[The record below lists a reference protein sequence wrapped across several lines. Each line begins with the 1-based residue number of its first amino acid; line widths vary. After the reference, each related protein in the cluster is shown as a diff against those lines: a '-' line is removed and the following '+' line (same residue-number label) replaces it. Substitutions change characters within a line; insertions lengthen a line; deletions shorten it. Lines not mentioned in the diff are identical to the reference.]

1 MTKDLKFAWMV
12 GKVRVTHAGFGVY
25 TLRGHLTLPA
35 DLVSGPHESALKAV
49 EAAEKLGNG
58 HAAFRMVQTS
68 AGVEA
73 REPLSKAFESRG
85 VYPLATAGD
94 GLHAAEITPGHV
106 VV

>member
-1 MTKDLKFAWMV
+1 MTNNHRVRTFTRAARLCEGKAMTKDLKFAWMV

-25 TLRGHLTLPA
+25 TLRGHLSLPA
-35 DLVSGPHESALKAV
+35 DLVSGPHDSALKAV

-73 REPLSKAFESRG
+73 REPLSRDDLPINL
-85 VYPLATAGD
+85 V
-94 GLHAAEITPGHV
+94 
-106 VV
+106 